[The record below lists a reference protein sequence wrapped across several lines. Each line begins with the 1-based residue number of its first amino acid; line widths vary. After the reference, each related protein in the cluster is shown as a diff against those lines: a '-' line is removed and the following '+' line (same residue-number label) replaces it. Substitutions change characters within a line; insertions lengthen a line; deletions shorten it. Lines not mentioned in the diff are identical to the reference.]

1 MVKFIHAADLHLDSP
16 FKSRSKMPSNIVNA
30 LMNSTFVAAKRMFDY
45 AIENKVDFVVLSGDV
60 FDADNRSLKSEIFLK
75 EQFERLENHGIFTY
89 MIHGNHD
96 PVVDGVKTSWPSTVK
111 VFRENVE
118 TYQTMT
124 ESGENVFIHGFSYYQ
139 DESYESK
146 LDHYPTNTRNDG
158 IHIGLL
164 HGTYSKSTRESG
176 RYTEFTLEDL
186 NSKLYHYWALGHIH
200 MRQTLSEMPLIN
212 YSGNI
217 QGRHVNESGEKGFLL
232 VEGDSIKLRSKFV
245 PVQDILF
252 ESYELDVTSVDRMDL
267 YQEITKFKNKLR
279 ADGRQII
286 KLSAFYDGDDDINS
300 TELFEVIS
308 LLQED
313 ETDIENFIWVDEMK
327 LEYKDVERN
336 ALINDI
342 KGSFGSNDAI
352 YKESLNTLYMDPKVN
367 RYLPDIEHIDREA
380 LFELGEEKLKLLMR
394 K

>member
-45 AIENKVDFVVLSGDV
+45 AIENKVDFVILSGDV
-60 FDADNRSLKSEIFLK
+60 FDVDNRSLKSEIFLK

-118 TYQTMT
+118 TYQAMT
-124 ESGENVFIHGFSYYQ
+124 QSGDNVFIHGFSYYQ

-164 HGTYSKSTRESG
+164 HGTYSKSVRESG

-245 PVQDILF
+245 PVQDVLF

-267 YQEITKFKNKLR
+267 YQEVTKFKNKLR

-286 KLSAFYDGDDDINS
+286 KLSAFYDGDEDISS
-300 TELFEVIS
+300 TELFEVIN

-313 ETDIENFIWVDEMK
+313 ETDIDNFIWVDEMK

-342 KGSFGSNDAI
+342 RGSFGNNDAI

-367 RYLPDIEHIDREA
+367 RYLPDIEDIDRDQ

>member
-45 AIENKVDFVVLSGDV
+45 AIENKVDFVILSGDV
-60 FDADNRSLKSEIFLK
+60 FDANNRSLKSEIFLK

-124 ESGENVFIHGFSYYQ
+124 QSGENVFIHGFSYYQ

-146 LDHYPTNTRNDG
+146 LDHYPTNNRNDG

-164 HGTYSKSTRESG
+164 HGTYSKSVRESG

-245 PVQDILF
+245 PVQDVLF

-267 YQEITKFKNKLR
+267 YQVVTKFKNKLR

-286 KLSAFYDGDDDINS
+286 KLSAFYDGDEDISS
-300 TELFEVIS
+300 TELFEVIN

-313 ETDIENFIWVDEMK
+313 ETDIDNFIWVDEMK

-342 KGSFGSNDAI
+342 KGSFGNNDTI

-367 RYLPDIEHIDREA
+367 RYLPDIEHIDREK